1 MAKKRKERIEIT
13 YDVESGG
20 AQAKKEMPFVVGVLG
35 DFSGDTKNAKAF
47 KDRKFVEVDRE
58 NFDDTMSKISPS
70 VSMKVDNL
78 IEGND
83 TEFSVNL
90 TFNSIEDFN
99 PDNIVEQV
107 PELKKLMEMRQQLR
121 ELSTKADNSEQLESL
136 LEQIL
141 QNDSS
146 LQGLTAELGAATP
159 KE

>member
-20 AQAKKEMPFVVGVLG
+20 AQVKKELPFVVGVMG
-35 DFSGDTKNAKAF
+35 DFSGDTKNEKAF
-47 KDRKFVEVDRE
+47 KDRKFVEIDRE

-70 VSMKVDNL
+70 VRMKVDNT
-78 IEGND
+78 IENNG
-83 TEFSVNL
+83 TEFAVEL

-99 PDNIVEQV
+99 PDNIVEQI
-107 PELKKLMEMRQQLR
+107 PQLKKLMEMRQQLR

-141 QNDSS
+141 QSDSS
-146 LQGLTAELGAATP
+146 LQNLKVELDAGKP
-159 KE
+159 EE